1 MKNKSASAKAMADKA
16 KKNEG
21 TSAGTVAAVG
31 AGVIALAAASY
42 FFFGPEGKK
51 NRHNL
56 KGWMVK
62 MKGEVIEK
70 MEDAKD
76 MTEETYEKI
85 VDTIAAKYAKAGKI
99 SEQEIRL
106 FAALLKQQ
114 WKGIVKSHH
123 KAAAVSA
130 SVKTMAHQVKKAA
143 KTVATVAKKEV
154 KKVVAK
160 KAPAKKKTK

>member
-1 MKNKSASAKAMADKA
+1 MAKQT

-21 TSAGTVAAVG
+21 SSTGTAVAVG

-51 NRHNL
+51 NRDNL

-76 MTEETYEKI
+76 MTEAAYEKI
-85 VDTIAAKYAKAGKI
+85 VDSVAAKYAKAGKV
-99 SEQEIRL
+99 SEAEIRM

-114 WKGIVKSHH
+114 WAGIVKSHH
-123 KAAAVSA
+123 KAAAV
-130 SVKTMAHQVKKAA
+130 KKAA
-143 KTVATVAKKEV
+143 KVVTKAVKKEV
-154 KKVVAK
+154 SK
-160 KAPAKKKTK
+160 KAAPKKTVKK

>member
-1 MKNKSASAKAMADKA
+1 MTTKNNTT

-62 MKGEVIEK
+62 MKGEILEK

-76 MTEETYEKI
+76 LTEAGYEKL
-85 VDTIAAKYAKAGKI
+85 VDAVAVKYAKAGKV
-99 SEQEIRL
+99 SEQEVRL
-106 FAALLKQQ
+106 FAGVLKKQ
-114 WKGIVKSHH
+114 WQGILKAHNKG
-123 KAAAVSA
+123 AA
-130 SVKTMAHQVKKAA
+130 VKKAA
-143 KTVATVAKKEV
+143 KTVAKTVTKEA

-160 KAPAKKKTK
+160 TPAKKVAKKKSK

>member
-1 MKNKSASAKAMADKA
+1 MAKQTKHD
-16 KKNEG
+16 ESSTG
-21 TSAGTVAAVG
+21 TAVAVG

-76 MTEETYEKI
+76 MSEAAYEKI
-85 VDTIAAKYAKAGKI
+85 VDAVAVKYAKAGKI
-99 SEQEIRL
+99 SESEIRL
-106 FAALLKQQ
+106 FAGLLKQQ
-114 WKGIVKSHH
+114 WAGIVKSHH
-123 KAAAVSA
+123 KAAAVQKA
-130 SVKTMAHQVKKAA
+130 AKVVVKKAKSEVKKVAAPAKKVVKKAA
-143 KTVATVAKKEV
+143 KKAV
-154 KKVVAK
+154 KKS
-160 KAPAKKKTK
+160 TK

>member
-1 MKNKSASAKAMADKA
+1 MAKQT
-16 KKNEG
+16 KKHEG
-21 TSAGTVAAVG
+21 SSTGTVVAVG

-51 NRHNL
+51 NRNSL

-76 MTEETYEKI
+76 MTEAAYEKI
-85 VDTIAAKYAKAGKI
+85 VDSVAAKYAKAGKV
-99 SEQEIRL
+99 SEAEIRM

-114 WKGIVKSHH
+114 WAGIVKSHH
-123 KAAAVSA
+123 KATAVKSATKKVVSA
-130 SVKTMAHQVKKAA
+130 
-143 KTVATVAKKEV
+143 AKKEV
-154 KKVVAK
+154 KGTSTSVRAKVSKAK
-160 KAPAKKKTK
+160 KSAKKSK

>member
-1 MKNKSASAKAMADKA
+1 MTKQT

-76 MTEETYEKI
+76 MSEAAYEKI
-85 VDTIAAKYAKAGKI
+85 VDAIAAKYAKAGKV

-106 FAALLKQQ
+106 FAGLLKQQ
-114 WKGIVKSHH
+114 WKGIVKSHN
-123 KAAAVSA
+123 
-130 SVKTMAHQVKKAA
+130 KTTAVKKAA
-143 KTVATVAKKEV
+143 KTVAKKAVSEV
-154 KKVVAK
+154 KKVTKAAPKKAAK
-160 KAPAKKKTK
+160 KAK

>member
-1 MKNKSASAKAMADKA
+1 MAKQT
-16 KKNEG
+16 KKHEG

-76 MTEETYEKI
+76 MTEDAYEKI
-85 VDTIAAKYAKAGKI
+85 VDTVAAKYAKAGKI

-123 KAAAVSA
+123 KTAA
-130 SVKTMAHQVKKAA
+130 VKKAA
-143 KTVATVAKKEV
+143 KTVAAAAKKEV
-154 KKVVAK
+154 RKVAVKTMPK
-160 KAPAKKKTK
+160 KAPAKKKSK

>member
-1 MKNKSASAKAMADKA
+1 MAKQI
-16 KKNEG
+16 KKNQESS
-21 TSAGTVAAVG
+21 TGTVVAVG

-51 NRHNL
+51 NRDSL

-76 MTEETYEKI
+76 MTEAAYEKI
-85 VDTIAAKYAKAGKI
+85 VDAVASKYAKAGRV

-106 FAALLKQQ
+106 FAGLLKQQ
-114 WKGIVKSHH
+114 WKGILKSHH
-123 KAAAVSA
+123 KVAA
-130 SVKTMAHQVKKAA
+130 VKKAA
-143 KTVATVAKKEV
+143 KTVAKTVKTE
-154 KKVVAK
+154 AK
-160 KAPAKKKTK
+160 KAAKPAAKKAVKKTK

>member
-1 MKNKSASAKAMADKA
+1 MATKNKTA

-21 TSAGTVAAVG
+21 SSTGTVVAVG

-76 MTEETYEKI
+76 LTEAAYEKI
-85 VDTIAAKYAKAGKI
+85 VDTVAAKYAKVGKV

-106 FAALLKQQ
+106 FASLLKQQ
-114 WKGIVKSHH
+114 WQGILKSHN
-123 KAAAVSA
+123 KAAAV
-130 SVKTMAHQVKKAA
+130 KKAA
-143 KTVATVAKKEV
+143 TTVAKTV
-154 KKVVAK
+154 KKEAKKKVAK
-160 KAPAKKKTK
+160 KTTK